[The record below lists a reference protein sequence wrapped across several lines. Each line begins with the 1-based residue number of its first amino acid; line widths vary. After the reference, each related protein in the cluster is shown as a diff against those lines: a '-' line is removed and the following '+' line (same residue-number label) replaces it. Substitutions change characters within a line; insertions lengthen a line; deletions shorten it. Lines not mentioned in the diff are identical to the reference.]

1 MHLRVLESSMS
12 SMFIGVVVVS
22 DVILVMEMEC
32 FFQLL
37 TSAEFEF
44 PPCMLSDSN
53 WCQISKFRRPFY
65 YMKIDHG

>member
-1 MHLRVLESSMS
+1 MS
-12 SMFIGVVVVS
+12 SMFLGSLSTGAVVVS

-32 FFQLL
+32 LFQLL

-44 PPCMLSDSN
+44 LPCMRSDSN